1 MSLTRS
7 IIWFLSAVLAF
18 LCMSFFFLSVVHEGG
33 KDAAQYLIGAALGTA
48 GVIAAA
54 VMED

>member
-7 IIWFLSAVLAF
+7 IIWVLSAVLAF